1 MWLVYLLLILDKVSM
16 LAHTCLIFST
26 IAFIVALIFHI
37 VASCEDGNGRNDF
50 SVNQKN
56 TIKKIKTIALRILIP
71 AAIVLTFIP
80 NSKQAAIIF
89 TAGGA
94 IEYVQGNDK
103 IKELPDKAVECLDK
117 FVSEYLNESNGNK

>member
-1 MWLVYLLLILDKVSM
+1 MWLVYLLFILDKVSM
-16 LAHTCLIFST
+16 LARACVVFSA
-26 IAFIVALIFHI
+26 IAFIVSLIFHI
-37 VASCEDGNGRNDF
+37 VASCEDGDSRSDF
-50 SVNQKN
+50 SENQKN

-71 AAIVLTFIP
+71 AVIALTFIP

>member
-1 MWLVYLLLILDKVSM
+1 MWLVYLLLILDRVSA
-16 LAHTCLIFST
+16 LALACVVFGAAAFIISLIFY
-26 IAFIVALIFHI
+26 IVA
-37 VASCEDGNGRNDF
+37 ACEDGNGRNDF
-50 SVNQKN
+50 SENQKN

-71 AAIVLTFIP
+71 AIIALTFIP

-94 IEYVQGNDK
+94 IEYVQGNEK

-117 FVSEYLNESNGNK
+117 FVSEYLDKPNDNK